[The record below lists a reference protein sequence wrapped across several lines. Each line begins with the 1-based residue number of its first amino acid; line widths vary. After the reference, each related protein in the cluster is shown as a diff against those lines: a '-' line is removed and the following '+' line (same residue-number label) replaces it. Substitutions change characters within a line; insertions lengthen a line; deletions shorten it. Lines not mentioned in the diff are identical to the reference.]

1 MSTPSK
7 KTPSRTRQKSTRNFG
22 IGSRDLTRAGKL
34 FVHGSLRSFSTKG
47 TVSDRWKVFSD
58 WAKDELGITKMES
71 ITQEVLIK
79 YGGHLKNRIDR
90 GELQASTAQFYVSA
104 VNSIM
109 QTATKGHWESVS
121 PTKDCG
127 IPKRNHLPK
136 MSKAMPESRHHQIAA
151 LVSERIA
158 VMMGLQ
164 RLMGL
169 RFKES
174 ALIDPRRALR
184 QALSKGHAV
193 ISSGTKGGR
202 KRNVPV
208 NADAK
213 TMLERAV
220 KIQNGRSLIPKEMT
234 FVEFRRECYATALA
248 QGFSFHPERH
258 HYAQRRYQE
267 LVGVPAPIN
276 TTVPR
281 KQWIE
286 YLAEFLGLDKS
297 VAAEIDK
304 AARLRISEEL
314 GHGRVEVTRVYLG

>member
-1 MSTPSK
+1 MSTQSK
-7 KTPSRTRQKSTRNFG
+7 KTPSRSRQKSTRNFG

-34 FVHGSLRSFSTKG
+34 FVHSSMRSFSTKG

-90 GELQASTAQFYVSA
+90 GELQASTAQYYVSA

-127 IPKRNHLPK
+127 IPKRNYLPK
-136 MSKAMPESRHHQIAA
+136 ISKAMPESQHQQIAG
-151 LVSERIA
+151 LVSERVA

-174 ALIDPRRALR
+174 ALIDPQLALR

-193 ISSGTKGGR
+193 ISAGTKGGR

-208 NADAK
+208 STDAK
-213 TMLERAV
+213 IMLERAV
-220 KIQNGRSLIPKEMT
+220 KIQDRRSLIPKEMT
-234 FVEFRRECYATALA
+234 FVEFRRECYAIA
-248 QGFSFHPERH
+248 QKYEFSFHSERH
-258 HYAQRRYQE
+258 HYAQQRYLE
-267 LVGVPAPIN
+267 ITGIPAPIN
-276 TTVPR
+276 TTVQR
-281 KQWIE
+281 KKWIDYVSE
-286 YLAEFLGLDKS
+286 CLGVDNVQS
-297 VAAEIDK
+297 TEIDT
-304 AARLRISEEL
+304 AAQLKISDEL
-314 GHGRVEVTRVYLG
+314 GHNRAEITRVYIG